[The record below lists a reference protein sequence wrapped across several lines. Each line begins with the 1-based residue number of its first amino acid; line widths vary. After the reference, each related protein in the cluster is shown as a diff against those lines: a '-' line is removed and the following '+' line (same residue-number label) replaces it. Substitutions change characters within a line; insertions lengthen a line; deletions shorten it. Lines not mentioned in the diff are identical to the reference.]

1 MECKSLLGW
10 QPFGTPTTLLYICLI
25 TETCY
30 VNVETILEHLGIIHP
45 LVITSKLQR
54 KFVFLLL
61 NDITKLVHNLQITWR
76 WKIQIQFSR
85 WKVAKIIFTDMLVQ
99 QA

>member
-30 VNVETILEHLGIIHP
+30 VNVEKILEHLTVIHP
-45 LVITSKLQR
+45 LVIISKLQR
-54 KFVFLLL
+54 KFTIQLL
-61 NDITKLVHNLQITWR
+61 NDITKLALRNLQITWR
-76 WKIQIQFSR
+76 WKTQI
-85 WKVAKIIFTDMLVQ
+85 
-99 QA
+99 